1 MPIMLFDAILIQPKK
16 ANVMQP
22 DCYAI
27 IFFCLLINQNSLQIR
42 DNMEMKYNI
51 EICSI
56 DSLIIQYCMNRIMA
70 QNLILLHQSR
80 FYYILPNTFEASMN
94 ILHLIVQNL
103 LLLHQFR
110 FNYIQKQT

>member
-42 DNMEMKYNI
+42 DNMEMKYDI

-56 DSLIIQYCMNRIMA
+56 DSLIIQYIDKHSTSYCSK
-70 QNLILLHQSR
+70 LD
-80 FYYILPNTFEASMN
+80 FASS
-94 ILHLIVQNL
+94 I
-103 LLLHQFR
+103 
-110 FNYIQKQT
+110 